1 MTSHKHKCVINQYN
15 EHAEEEKTLEQAATT
30 VFPNKTYIS
39 ASYSPGTQKKHIF
52 RQTPQINVDPSIDGV
67 RLFISA
73 IPTTNI
79 SSPQGEECIKRMT
92 DVWPY

>member
-30 VFPNKTYIS
+30 VFSKQNIS
-39 ASYSPGTQKKHIF
+39 PLHILREHKKKHIF
-52 RQTPQINVDPSIDGV
+52 RQTPQTNVDPSIDGV
-67 RLFISA
+67 RS
-73 IPTTNI
+73 PTTNI